1 MTPGAEVLARM
12 GHMKLDDL
20 TRPSV
25 PVGYGQLILDVA
37 ATHAV
42 DPAALLA
49 ASEVAPEL
57 MADPHARLSA
67 IQSGLLLLNAL
78 ELSGEPA
85 IGYEIGL
92 HSSLTS
98 HGIMGYGLISSS
110 TVRQAIGLS
119 ERYMPARLP
128 MLTMKLAVD
137 GPVAAIEV
145 VENVSLGPVR
155 QCTID
160 LYLVGVARIAP
171 ILTDR
176 LRRSEDLELWFD
188 YPEPGYYARFADRLP
203 AARFEMGSN
212 QVRFP
217 ASDLDLAPE
226 TANHAT
232 VAMIEEQC
240 RRELEQ
246 LGLGGDLV
254 DQVLAA
260 LHESAG
266 GLPDLDTVA
275 DRLSMSSRTF
285 KRRLQEH
292 GTNFRQLVESARK
305 AEAVRLLN
313 TTALSV
319 AQVAD
324 RLGYADASS
333 FSRAFHKWTSTTP
346 GAFRRSAP

>member
-1 MTPGAEVLARM
+1 MRLGD
-12 GHMKLDDL
+12 LD
-20 TRPSV
+20 RPAV

-37 ATHAV
+37 STHDV
-42 DPAALLA
+42 DPRVLLA
-49 ASEVAPEL
+49 AAEVPAEL
-57 MADPHARLSA
+57 MADPNGRLTA
-67 IQSGLLLLNAL
+67 VQSGLLLWHAM
-78 ELSGEPA
+78 ELSREPA

-110 TVRQAIGLS
+110 SVRHAIGLS
-119 ERYMPARLP
+119 ERYMPGRLP
-128 MLTMKLAVD
+128 MLTMSLSVD

-145 VENVSLGPVR
+145 VENAPLGPVR

-176 LRRSEDLELWFD
+176 VRGSEQLELWFD
-188 YPEPGYYARFADRLP
+188 YPEPDYHARFKDRLP
-203 AARFEMGSN
+203 AARFEMGTN

-217 ASDLDLAPE
+217 AADLDLAPE
-226 TANHAT
+226 TANHVT
-232 VAMIEEQC
+232 VAMVEEQC

-246 LGLGGDLV
+246 LGLDGDLV
-254 DQVLAA
+254 VQVQAA
-260 LHESAG
+260 LREAPD
-266 GLPDLDTVA
+266 GLPALETVA
-275 DRLSMSSRTF
+275 EHLRMSGRTF

-292 GTNFRQLVESARK
+292 GTSFRQLVEAARK

-313 TTALSV
+313 TTSLSV

-333 FSRAFHKWTSTTP
+333 FSRAFQKWTSTTP
-346 GAFRRSAP
+346 GAFRRGSSG